1 MIEPQQIAETLVGE
15 LEGAWNSADG
25 VAYGKPFTA
34 HADFVTIRG
43 DHMSGQAVLV
53 QVDDDWRIGAF
64 HNTLITA

>member
-1 MIEPQQIAETLVGE
+1 
-15 LEGAWNSADG
+15 